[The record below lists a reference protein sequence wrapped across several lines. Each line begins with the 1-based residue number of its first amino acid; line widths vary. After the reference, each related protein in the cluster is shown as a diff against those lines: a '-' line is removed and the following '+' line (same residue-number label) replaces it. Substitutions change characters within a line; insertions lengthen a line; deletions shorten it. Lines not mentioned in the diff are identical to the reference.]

1 MVWSRATSF
10 TIRTQKKKNGKIH
23 KGGNKH
29 IRRALTL
36 ACANIYAKGDITNPI
51 HAFIKKKYQQK
62 DVYWLAVCA
71 GSRKL
76 LSIIWLLLTYQKGW
90 KSDTVTDPA
99 IFERLQKIIDVKIK
113 GYNSKVSKYQLLQE
127 QLTELMNNDLTEL
140 DKSTY
145 SIKKLKSIFN
155 MVL

>member
-1 MVWSRATSF
+1 M
-10 TIRTQKKKNGKIH
+10 
-23 KGGNKH
+23 
-29 IRRALTL
+29 
-36 ACANIYAKGDITNPI
+36 
-51 HAFIKKKYQQK
+51 
-62 DVYWLAVCA
+62 
-71 GSRKL
+71 
-76 LSIIWLLLTYQKGW
+76 LLTYQKGW